1 MCVLKKMV
9 VMEAEEKYKKFLD
22 EIMVKKS
29 GEACLD
35 PCQEKPSRGSLFCSE
50 LPFHPL
56 KISKLIV
63 FFILRQRVLRIAA
76 RYVPLIR
83 SLSRSF
89 LLHSQAMF
97 SRVRPRD
104 YSRHS
109 NHDKGSDRSISNII
123 PM

>member
-35 PCQEKPSRGSLFCSE
+35 PCQEKRSRGSLFCSE

-56 KISKLIV
+56 
-63 FFILRQRVLRIAA
+63 
-76 RYVPLIR
+76 
-83 SLSRSF
+83 
-89 LLHSQAMF
+89 
-97 SRVRPRD
+97 
-104 YSRHS
+104 
-109 NHDKGSDRSISNII
+109 N
-123 PM
+123 